1 MSDLAYLT
9 VAEGAA
15 LLRARK
21 LSPVEWTRAL
31 LDRIAAVDSHT
42 NAYLTV
48 TADKALNQAKAAE
61 AEIAKGQ
68 IRGPMHG
75 VPYAAKDIFDIEG
88 MATTCHSKI
97 RKDHRAT
104 SDAFVISKLNDAG
117 AVLLGKLALHEFA
130 TGGPAFD
137 LPWPP
142 ARNPWNRDHH
152 PGGSSSGSGAALA
165 AGLAPAALGTD
176 TGGSVRNPATCCGII
191 GLKPTYGAVSLNG
204 VFPLTHSLDHV
215 GPMTRTVED
224 NAILF
229 HTIAGHDPADPTST
243 TRAAA
248 DTLKDLKSG
257 VKGLRIGL
265 IEHFYTEDAQADAEQ
280 VRGIQQAVEVLKKL
294 GANVKTIRLS
304 PLPLWTDCNRTIHA
318 AEAYAIHE
326 HDIQTRP
333 EDFASLTR
341 NRILSGAFVS
351 AAKYIKAQQLR
362 AALCREFAEAT
373 RDLDAVVTLSSLLL
387 PCRIDDPAAVAKT
400 YDQQARLVF
409 NVTGTP
415 AISVPTGFAASGLP
429 LAMQIASRA
438 FDEPTI
444 FRIAQA
450 YCEAAG
456 TCIGADPKTQ
466 PRIVASVA
474 VHGTASLRSPMAA
487 AE

>member
-1 MSDLAYLT
+1 MSNLAYLT
-9 VAEGAA
+9 VAEGAQ
-15 LLRARK
+15 LLRAKK

-31 LDRIAAVDSHT
+31 LDRIATVDGHY
-42 NAYLTV
+42 NAFLAV
-48 TADKALNQAKAAE
+48 TADKALAQAKAAE
-61 AEIAKGQ
+61 TEITKGRW
-68 IRGPMHG
+68 RGPMHG
-75 VPYAAKDIFDIEG
+75 VPYAAKDIIDIEG

-104 SDAFVISKLNDAG
+104 SDAFVIKKLNDAG
-117 AVLLGKLALHEFA
+117 AVLLGKVALHEFA

-165 AGLAPAALGTD
+165 AGMAPAALGTD

-224 NAILF
+224 NAIFF
-229 HTIAGHDPADPTST
+229 HAIAGHDPDDPASA

-248 DTLKDLKSG
+248 DTLKDLKTG

-265 IEHFYTEDAQADAEQ
+265 IEHFHTEDAAADPEQ
-280 VRGIQQAVEVLKKL
+280 VRGIEQAADVLRKL
-294 GANVKTIRLS
+294 GASVKTIRIS

-326 HDIQTRP
+326 RDIQTRP

-341 NRILSGAFVS
+341 NRILAGAFVS

-362 AALCREFAEAT
+362 AALCREFAEAM
-373 RDLDAVVTLSSLLL
+373 RDLDAVISLSSLLL
-387 PCRIDDPAAVAKT
+387 PCRIDDLAAVLKT

-415 AISVPTGFAASGLP
+415 AISVPTGLSSSGMP
-429 LAMQIASRA
+429 LAMQIAGRA
-438 FDEPTI
+438 FDEPMI

-450 YCEAAG
+450 YCEAAK
-456 TCIGADPKTQ
+456 TCIGDNPNSQ
-466 PRIVASVA
+466 PRIVAA
-474 VHGTASLRSPMAA
+474 KAA

>member
-9 VAEGAA
+9 AADGAA
-15 LLRARK
+15 LLRAKK

-31 LDRIAAVDSHT
+31 LDRIAAIDSHT

-48 TADKALNQAKAAE
+48 TADKALAQAKAAE
-61 AEIAKGQ
+61 AEIAKGR

-97 RKDHRAT
+97 RKDHRAA
-104 SDAFVISKLNDAG
+104 SDAFVVKKLNDAG

-176 TGGSVRNPATCCGII
+176 TGGSVRNPATCCGIV

-265 IEHFYTEDAQADAEQ
+265 IEHFYTEDAPADPEQ
-280 VRGIQQAVEVLKKL
+280 VRGIEQATELLRKL
-294 GANVKTIRLS
+294 GATVQPIRLS
-304 PLPLWTDCNRTIHA
+304 PLPLWTDCNRTIHN

-326 HDIQTRP
+326 RDIQTRP

-341 NRILSGAFVS
+341 NRIIAGAFMS

-362 AALCREFAEAT
+362 AALCREFAEAM
-373 RDLDAVVTLSSLLL
+373 RGLDAVITLSSLLL
-387 PCRIDDPAAVAKT
+387 PCRIDDPATIAKT

-429 LAMQIASRA
+429 LAMQIAGRA
-438 FDEPTI
+438 FDEPVI
-444 FRIAQA
+444 MRIAQV

-456 TCIGADPKTQ
+456 TCIGADPKSQ
-466 PRIVASVA
+466 PRLPQPAR
-474 VHGTASLRSPMAA
+474 TA